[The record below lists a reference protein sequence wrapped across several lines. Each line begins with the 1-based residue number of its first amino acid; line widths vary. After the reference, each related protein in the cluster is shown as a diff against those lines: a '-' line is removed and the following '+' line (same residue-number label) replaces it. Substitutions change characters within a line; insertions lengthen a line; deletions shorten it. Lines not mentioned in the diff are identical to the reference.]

1 MAPTTLAPQ
10 PLALDAQALAV
21 LLYAD
26 RDDALHR
33 FLLWLEAGW
42 LEHDIPRVRE
52 ARWTTPE
59 RLTPEEF
66 RPDAEGAF
74 DLDAELEGTAE
85 DASPPARASMEDAV
99 AGGVEAFRDRQTE
112 REARLKELRALGL
125 GAPPWYLVTNPE
137 LLKEVIDLL
146 SDLHAHE
153 HDRLLPWGE
162 AGAAVAVVHAQSDVV
177 GEPLT
182 VVVTHAGRPVGPHDA
197 RYRVLAVALLVGA
210 RQVGAEG
217 SALVGADPHRY
228 ESGSRVVD
236 VVRLH
241 ALVDRLPG

>member
-10 PLALDAQALAV
+10 PLALDAQALAT

-26 RDDALHR
+26 QDDSFHR

-52 ARWTTPE
+52 ARWTTPD
-59 RLTPEEF
+59 RLTLEEF
-66 RPDAEGAF
+66 RPEAEGAL
-74 DLDAELEGTAE
+74 DLDAELEEADE
-85 DASPPARASMEDAV
+85 DGSPPVQATMDQAV

-112 REARLKELRALGL
+112 REARLAKLRALGL
-125 GAPPWYLVTNPE
+125 DGARWYLVTNPE
-137 LLKEVIDLL
+137 LLKQATAHL

-162 AGAAVAVVHAQSDVV
+162 AGEAVAVVRAQCDVV

-182 VVVTHAGRPVGPHDA
+182 VVITHGSQSVGPHDP
-197 RYRVLAVALLVGA
+197 RYDVLAVALFAGA
-210 RQVGAEG
+210 RKVGAEG
-217 SALVGADPHRY
+217 AALVDADPHRY
-228 ESGSRVVD
+228 ESGPRVVD

-241 ALVDRLPG
+241 TLVERLPD